1 MVKDNVLRAPLA
13 EAVERYAREQ
23 VTRFHMPG
31 HKGGKGISPETERIL
46 GRRLFE
52 LDITGVEG
60 MDDLLQPN
68 GIIREAEELLA
79 QAFGAEAS
87 YFLINGT
94 SSGLQALILSTLNP
108 GDEIVVPRNMHKSM
122 VSGVILSGAR
132 PVFVTPEVD
141 EDLGIALGVTPEKV
155 AAALKEHPQTR
166 AVLLINPT
174 YYGTTC
180 DLAPI
185 AALAHEKG
193 LPLLIDEAH
202 GPHFYFHEGL
212 PPGALR
218 QGADACAQGAHK
230 ILCSLT
236 QSSWLHVQ
244 GDRIDRGRLQAVLG
258 VILSTSA
265 SYLLLAS
272 LDLARL
278 QMVKEGRAVLERTIG
293 LAERLRWGI
302 GELPGLRTFGK
313 EYCGR
318 PGVIGLDPTKVT
330 VSVKGLGLTGQ
341 QVELYLRY
349 RHRIQVELSDLY
361 NVLFIVG
368 PGNTEEE
375 VERLLSALR
384 ELAHE
389 YAGQRVH
396 RAEVTALPPQP
407 RQVLTPREAF
417 FAQAESVPL
426 ALARG
431 RISTE
436 TVTCYPPGIPI
447 LCPGEEVTPEIIE
460 HIDFMKRNGYRIQG
474 PQDGGLT
481 RLRVVK
487 E

>member
-1 MVKDNVLRAPLA
+1 MKEDRERAPLA
-13 EAVERYAREQ
+13 EAVACYAAEQ

-31 HKGGKGISPETERIL
+31 HKGGKGISAAAARIM
-46 GRRLFE
+46 GRRVFE

-60 MDDLLQPN
+60 MDDLLQPT
-68 GIIREAEELLA
+68 GVIREAEQLLA
-79 QAFGAEAS
+79 QAYGAEAS

-94 SSGLQALILSTLNP
+94 SSGMQALILSTCNP
-108 GDEIVVPRNMHKSM
+108 GDEIIVPRNMHKSM

-132 PVFVTPEVD
+132 PVFVSPEVD
-141 EDLGIALGVTPEKV
+141 PDFGIALGVTPEKI
-155 AAALKEHPQTR
+155 AAALAAHPQAR
-166 AVLLINPT
+166 AALLINPT
-174 YYGTTC
+174 YYGTTS
-180 DLAPI
+180 DLATI
-185 AALAHEKG
+185 AAQVHGRG

-212 PPGALR
+212 PPGALT
-218 QGADACAQGAHK
+218 QGADAVAQGAHK

-236 QSSWLHVQ
+236 QSSWLHVK
-244 GDRIDRGRLQAVLG
+244 GGRIDRGRLQAVLA
-258 VILSTSA
+258 VLLSTSA
-265 SYLLLAS
+265 SYLFLAA

-278 QMVKEGRAVLERTIG
+278 QMVKEGRAILERTIE
-293 LAERLRWGI
+293 LAERLRRGVRR
-302 GELPGLRTFGK
+302 LPGLTTFGA

-318 PGVIGLDPTKVT
+318 PGVKGLDPTKVT
-330 VSVKGLGLTGQ
+330 VGVKGLGLTGQ

-368 PGNTEEE
+368 PGNTAEDIDKLLAALAALVKDEAGRR
-375 VERLLSALR
+375 ERT
-384 ELAHE
+384 ELPP
-389 YAGQRVH
+389 
-396 RAEVTALPPQP
+396 ALPPAP
-407 RQVLTPREAF
+407 RQILTPREAF
-417 FAQAESVPL
+417 FAPAESVPL
-426 ALARG
+426 AAARG

-447 LCPGEEVTPEIIE
+447 LCPGEEVTAEIIE
-460 HIDFMKRNGYRIQG
+460 HIEVMKSNGYRIQG

>member
-1 MVKDNVLRAPLA
+1 VKDDINRAPLA
-13 EAVERYAREQ
+13 EAVARYAAEK

-31 HKGGKGISPETERIL
+31 HKGGTGVSEKALEIL

-60 MDDLLQPN
+60 MDDLLQPT
-68 GIIREAEELLA
+68 GVIREAQELLA
-79 QAFGAEAS
+79 RAYGADAS

-94 SSGLQALILSTLNP
+94 SSGLQALILGTCNP
-108 GDEIVVPRNMHKSM
+108 GDEIIVPRNMHKSM
-122 VSGVILSGAR
+122 ISGVILSGAR
-132 PVFVTPEVD
+132 PVFVSPEVD
-141 EDLGIALGVTPEKV
+141 PDLGIALGVSRERV
-155 AAALKEHPQTR
+155 AAALNAHPAAR
-166 AVLLINPT
+166 AVFLINPT

-180 DLAPI
+180 DLKPI
-185 AALAHEKG
+185 ADLAHARG

-202 GPHFYFHEGL
+202 GPHFYFHEAL
-212 PPGALR
+212 PPGALT
-218 QGADACAQGAHK
+218 QGADAAAQGAHK

-236 QSSWLHVQ
+236 QSSWLHIK
-244 GDRIDRGRLQAVLG
+244 GERLDRGRLEAVLA

-265 SYLLLAS
+265 SYLLLAA

-278 QMVKEGRAVLERTIG
+278 QMVEEGRALLTRTIE
-293 LAERLRWGI
+293 LAERLRRGVRR
-302 GELPGLRTFGK
+302 LPGLSTFGE
-313 EYCGR
+313 EYVGR
-318 PGVIGLDPTKVT
+318 PGVDGLDPTKVT

-368 PGNTEEE
+368 PGNTEED
-375 VERLLSALR
+375 VDHLLRALGELVR
-384 ELAHE
+384 EQE
-389 YAGQRVH
+389 GKKP
-396 RAEVTALPPQP
+396 RAELPPALPPQP

-417 FAQAESVPL
+417 FAPAESVPL
-426 ALARG
+426 AQASG

-460 HIDFMKRNGYRIQG
+460 HIELMKRNGYRIQG
-474 PQDGGLT
+474 PRDGGLT